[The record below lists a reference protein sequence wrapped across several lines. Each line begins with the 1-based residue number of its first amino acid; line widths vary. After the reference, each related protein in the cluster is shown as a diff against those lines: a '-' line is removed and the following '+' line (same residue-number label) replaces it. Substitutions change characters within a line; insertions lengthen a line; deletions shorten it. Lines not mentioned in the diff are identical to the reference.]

1 MESGSATTRSLR
13 SRISFERGPGTAVR
27 NSIVFVAA
35 ITLDD
40 NAAGGRCAYLYRE
53 VSERLGAERLHG
65 VQPGGV
71 PEHEALD
78 VLEPRRLDLILDVG
92 EGVGAAEREVLEP
105 RQELG
110 LSVRDL
116 GPEVAERVSPRRA
129 GPRIGVDDVVFA

>member
-1 MESGSATTRSLR
+1 MESGSATTRAFR

-27 NSIVFVAA
+27 NSIAFVAA

-53 VSERLGAERLHG
+53 VSERLGAERLHR

-78 VLEPRRLDLILDVG
+78 VLEPRRLDLVLDVR

-105 RQELG
+105 GNEHR
-110 LSVRDL
+110 LSARDL
-116 GPEVAERVSPRRA
+116 RP
-129 GPRIGVDDVVFA
+129 

>member
-1 MESGSATTRSLR
+1 MGSGSATTRSFR

-27 NSIVFVAA
+27 SSIAFVAA

-53 VSERLGAERLHG
+53 VSEGLGAERLHG

-71 PEHEALD
+71 PEHEAFD
-78 VLEPRRLDLILDVG
+78 VLQPRRLDLVLDVG
-92 EGVGAAEREVLEP
+92 EGVGPAEREVLEP
-105 RQELG
+105 RHELR

-116 GPEVAERVSPRRA
+116 GPEVAERVRHGRA
-129 GPRIGVDDVVFA
+129 GPRIGVDD